1 MPCEKC
7 EAKFTKLV
15 TPDVKEGSKRIV
27 GVNKLIEKTTKKDKI
42 VIVGSKCKVCKTAL
56 HMKGKYCAPWV
67 WEVRAGWFQREE
79 PYEHKMLI
87 RTAAAGCAGS
97 G

>member
-27 GVNKLIEKTTKKDKI
+27 GVNKLIEKATKKDKI
-42 VIVGSKCKVCKTAL
+42 VIVGSKCKICKTAL
-56 HMKGKYCAPWV
+56 HMKGKYCAPC
-67 WEVRAGWFQREE
+67 A
-79 PYEHKMLI
+79 HKNGRCWMCGKRIVDVTKHNMSLV
-87 RTAAAGCAGS
+87 
-97 G
+97 